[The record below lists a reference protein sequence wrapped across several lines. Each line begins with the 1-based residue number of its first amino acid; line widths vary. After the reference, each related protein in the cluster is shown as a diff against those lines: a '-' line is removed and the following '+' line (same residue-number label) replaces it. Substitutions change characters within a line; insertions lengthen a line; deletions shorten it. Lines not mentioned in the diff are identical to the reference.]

1 MLSLVLEAVM
11 VCSHADPGQSSVAD
25 AFPHRLDRT
34 TGFLRLTR
42 RVRFAHLQDV
52 GRNSI
57 SARCWNHSANGAD
70 PGKQTT
76 SDDRGFAAC
85 RASGGRFAPKT
96 LVVMRGEAQFS
107 ALAPTS

>member
-1 MLSLVLEAVM
+1 MLIRVNRVWQTHFRIGSTARPV
-11 VCSHADPGQSSVAD
+11 
-25 AFPHRLDRT
+25 
-34 TGFLRLTR
+34 FLRLTR

-52 GRNSI
+52 GRNNV
-57 SARCWNHSANGAD
+57 SAQCWNHSANGAD

-96 LVVMRGEAQFS
+96 LVLMPGEAQFS
-107 ALAPTS
+107 ALAPTSRA